1 MSTSKQQPTSPRP
14 DRSSQT
20 PLTPTSPRIPG
31 AWPPSSAGTLSPL
44 PPHPKSPP
52 PTPPVSAGLSS
63 SLPSALSR
71 LTLGHGG
78 DPPNT
83 PVGGFMRGG
92 DAAAAAAVAHAQ
104 SRCRR
109 RQRRLGSSGS
119 DGDGVE
125 GSPHRKQQSS
135 TRGQRPRA
143 STNPTPPAQQFAPR
157 LPLHFQRERRR
168 SGATSPQSPR
178 VTKTRGWSSS
188 SSSDDS
194 GNISPGKQVSSKKS
208 SPRRPADF
216 RNRIETGPATVLRLE
231 GVGAVVIEEAPRR
244 AISAKATGGVK
255 LVDMRRPSGRRSDAG
270 IFKDG
275 EINVG
280 QEESYQEAGR
290 LSEPGPGLSGR
301 ERVRRTLKSKRMEA
315 LRMDGASPGGIV
327 EFGEKA
333 LPSTPMSM
341 QPTPR
346 EMYYQQDSSASTSPS
361 LSPSPARTPSPTT
374 SLPLRFPMPPT
385 HLPGRLPL
393 RPLSETST
401 LVNSSIDIE
410 DTATS
415 LAYPLT
421 PIATDLGSLA
431 MIAALGEDSPS
442 ARRASRSASRPSRS
456 AHSSRARTLT
466 ENSRSSSV
474 STTSI
479 RLRSGSVVTVI
490 PPEQTAWQRTAYV
503 AGPIRLNNFSNLANN
518 SSSTLPGL
526 PHQRGKAGS
535 VASLDAFQDAV
546 ETLTDNPTTQGRRA
560 SDENVLEDLVEYF
573 EDFGINP
580 GSCEK
585 DELDCFWS
593 SDLDDDRENRK
604 SHGSFGTGWLSPPPE
619 KPVPAVPVSFPAGL
633 SMAAKRMS
641 ALSGGMGAVEVIEM
655 QDVERDS
662 LKRTPSLLSRGS
674 RSSSE
679 RRSRLAGPNGQRT
692 RLRRLMMS
700 AGGIL

>member
-1 MSTSKQQPTSPRP
+1 
-14 DRSSQT
+14 
-20 PLTPTSPRIPG
+20 
-31 AWPPSSAGTLSPL
+31 
-44 PPHPKSPP
+44 
-52 PTPPVSAGLSS
+52 
-63 SLPSALSR
+63 
-71 LTLGHGG
+71 
-78 DPPNT
+78 
-83 PVGGFMRGG
+83 MRRG
-92 DAAAAAAVAHAQ
+92 DAAVAAAAVAHAQ
-104 SRCRR
+104 SRCRQ

-315 LRMDGASPGGIV
+315 LRMDGASPGGMV

-346 EMYYQQDSSASTSPS
+346 E
-361 LSPSPARTPSPTT
+361 
-374 SLPLRFPMPPT
+374 
-385 HLPGRLPL
+385 
-393 RPLSETST
+393 
-401 LVNSSIDIE
+401 I
-410 DTATS
+410 
-415 LAYPLT
+415 
-421 PIATDLGSLA
+421 
-431 MIAALGEDSPS
+431 
-442 ARRASRSASRPSRS
+442 
-456 AHSSRARTLT
+456 
-466 ENSRSSSV
+466 
-474 STTSI
+474 
-479 RLRSGSVVTVI
+479 GSVVTVI

-573 EDFGINP
+573 EDFGIKP

-674 RSSSE
+674 RNSSE